1 MGKPKKLDIL
11 FEDLIDIALSINK
24 NTIANK
30 SKPKEDK
37 IPTDKFIRQFGISRK
52 DFSETI
58 KDTEIKYNP
67 STFLYDIPKVLS
79 GNNKVT
85 SVDVVTVDG
94 NEQESNYKVTTEN
107 KQQSNNKLTTIDE
120 PTQNLTVNLKNIP
133 SELRKVMLLS
143 AELEEVVHWYR
154 KHKNDDMIID
164 IPEININHLDLE
176 GELTVRSFKTYT
188 KVLDKFTEYCKGK
201 KETQKDLIALAIIEF
216 MEKYK

>member
-1 MGKPKKLDIL
+1 MGNPKKLDIS
-11 FEDLIDIALSINK
+11 FENLMDIALSINE

-30 SKPKEDK
+30 SKSKNEK

-58 KDTEIKYNP
+58 KNTEIKYNP

-85 SVDVVTVDG
+85 NDDIMLIGS

-107 KQQSNNKLTTIDE
+107 KQQSNNKLTKIDQ
-120 PTQNLTVNLKNIP
+120 PTKNLTTNLKNIP
-133 SELRKVMLLS
+133 SELRKVMALS

-154 KHKNDDMIID
+154 KHKNDDMIIEV
-164 IPEININHLDLE
+164 PEININHSDLE
-176 GELTVRSFKTYT
+176 GDLTVRSFKTYT
-188 KVLDKFTEYCKGK
+188 KVLDKFADYCKGK
-201 KETQKDLIALAIIEF
+201 KETQKDLIALAIVEF
-216 MEKYK
+216 IEKYK